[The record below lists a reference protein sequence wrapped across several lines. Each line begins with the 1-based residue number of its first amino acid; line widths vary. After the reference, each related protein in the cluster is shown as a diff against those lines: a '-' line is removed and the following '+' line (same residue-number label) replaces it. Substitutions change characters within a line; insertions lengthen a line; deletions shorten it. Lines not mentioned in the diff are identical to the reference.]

1 MDECQG
7 EEACGCHYTFREA
20 VIWLIEVVCQL
31 RDLPQ
36 DLLGVQAV
44 HSAAFR
50 GACVVRSLQGR
61 SPSSDP
67 SSPRGPVNL
76 HTGTIGPM
84 GLGFQD
90 APRYSKS
97 PSGLDPPWR
106 PFCSGASPAEPQKS
120 GALRR
125 APEVQL
131 RKALNLQAPDGGLAT
146 ARDTVI
152 TPIKTLSAHWA

>member
-1 MDECQG
+1 MDSGPNECQG

-67 SSPRGPVNL
+67 RNL
-76 HTGTIGPM
+76 HTVTIGPT
-84 GLGFQD
+84 GLEFQD
-90 APRYSKS
+90 APRCSES
-97 PSGLDPPWR
+97 PSGLDPAWR
-106 PFCSGASPAEPQKS
+106 PFCSGASPAEPQNS

-131 RKALNLQAPDGGLAT
+131 CKALNLQAPDGGLAT